1 MAAVIAAVY
10 AASTLALS
18 AISYGQ
24 VQFRVSEALSVL
36 AVFCPEAVVGLSLG
50 CFIANIFSPY
60 GVVDIIFGTLATV
73 LAGVLGYLLRN
84 VRIKGIPLL
93 SFIMPAVVNGI
104 IIGGEITFLTPDA
117 GIAAFLPT
125 AAWIA
130 LGELCVCI
138 VIGIPLFLLLDRNL
152 YFKKLI
158 SSADVPKNQRLDKE
172 GQEFPEKLK
181 EQSERKIGKTVAY
194 RILAVISAVLFIW
207 TLLPIAV
214 SVVHP
219 GIYVGCLVLG
229 ILFIYFAFHDRITR
243 YFLAGRARKAVFIAL
258 KSVACILAAVFI
270 VISFFM
276 IRSASLYPEGESNG
290 STVIVAG
297 AQIRGDQPSLM
308 LSRRLDK
315 AAEYLK
321 DNPDSLCVVSGSKGI
336 NEQYTEAFVMKKYL
350 VEKQGIDQSRIYTE
364 ENSLNTRQ
372 NMQFSSDVIKEN
384 SLSENVVVATDFFHE
399 YRCARELK
407 TAGIDSVRSIPC
419 ATDWYF
425 LSGYWVREVMAIINS
440 YL

>member
-1 MAAVIAAVY
+1 MTAVIAAVY

-24 VQFRVSEALSVL
+24 VQFRVSEALNVL

-50 CFIANIFSPY
+50 CLIANIFSPY
-60 GVVDIIFGTLATV
+60 GIVDVIFGTLATA

-84 VRIKGIPLL
+84 VRVKGIPLP

-125 AAWIA
+125 AAWVA
-130 LGELCVCI
+130 LGELCVCL

-158 SSADVPKNQRLDKE
+158 SPAGVSKTPAFAG
-172 GQEFPEKLK
+172 GQESFNEPKDQADK
-181 EQSERKIGKTVAY
+181 KGGKAVLY
-194 RILAVISAVLFIW
+194 RIIAVISAVLFFW
-207 TLLPIAV
+207 TLLPAAV
-214 SVVHP
+214 AVVHP
-219 GIYVGCLVLG
+219 GVYVGCLASAA
-229 ILFIYFAFHDRITR
+229 LFFYFAFHDRINR
-243 YFLAGRARKAVFIAL
+243 YFSAKRIRKAFFIVFKA
-258 KSVACILAAVFI
+258 VACICAAVFI
-270 VISFFM
+270 IISFFM
-276 IRSASLYPEGESNG
+276 IRSATLYPEGETKG

-315 AAEYLK
+315 AAVYLK
-321 DNPDSLCVVSGSKGI
+321 DNPDSLCVVSGSKGT

-350 VEKQGIDQSRIYTE
+350 VEKHGIDQSRIYTE

-372 NMQFSSDVIKEN
+372 NMQFSSDVIRKN

-407 TAGIDSVRSIPC
+407 TAGINNARSIPC

-425 LSGYWVREVMAIINS
+425 LPGYWVREVMAIINS